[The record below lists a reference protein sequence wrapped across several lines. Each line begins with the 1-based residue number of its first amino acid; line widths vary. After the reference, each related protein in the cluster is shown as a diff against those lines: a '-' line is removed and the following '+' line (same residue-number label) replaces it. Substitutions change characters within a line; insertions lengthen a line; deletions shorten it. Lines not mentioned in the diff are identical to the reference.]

1 MTEPLLDV
9 EGLNV
14 TFPTP
19 QGEAR
24 VVRDFALTM
33 GREKIGIV
41 GESGSGKSMTARA
54 ILGLVRRPGI
64 VTARRMRLGGT
75 DLTTLAPADYRK
87 LRGKRAAMILQDP
100 KFSLNPV
107 QRIGRQIEET
117 ILLHENVS
125 AAERKARALAMLTA
139 VGIDD
144 PARVYAAYPH
154 ELSGGM
160 GQRAMIATMLVGSP
174 ELLIADEPTSALD
187 VLVRDQ
193 VLALIDDLARK
204 NGFGLILIAHDLNMV
219 ARFCN
224 RILVMYRG
232 RVVETLASNAL
243 SDAKHPYTQGL
254 VACLPSA
261 LTRGRDLPVL
271 ARDAAWEATHA

>member
-1 MTEPLLDV
+1 MTNPLLEI
-9 EGLNV
+9 EGLSV

-19 QGEAR
+19 QGDAR
-24 VVRDFALTM
+24 VVRDFSLRM
-33 GREKIGIV
+33 GHEKIGIV

-54 ILGLVRRPGI
+54 ILGLVRRPGR
-64 VTARRMRLGGT
+64 VAARKMRLGET
-75 DLTTLAPADYRK
+75 DLMALSPAGYRD

-107 QRIGRQIEET
+107 QRIGTQIEET
-117 ILLHENVS
+117 ILLHENES
-125 AAERKARALAMLTA
+125 AAVRKARALAMLEA

-144 PARVYAAYPH
+144 PRRVYSAYPH

-160 GQRAMIATMLVGSP
+160 GQRAMIAAMLVGSP

-193 VLALIDDLARK
+193 VLALIDDLARRR
-204 NGFGLILIAHDLNMV
+204 GFGLILISHDLNMV
-219 ARFCN
+219 ARFCD

-232 RVVETLASNAL
+232 QVVETLAANAL
-243 SDAKHPYTQGL
+243 ADATHPYTQGL

-261 LTRGRDLPVL
+261 RTRGRDLPVL
-271 ARDAAWEATHA
+271 ARDPSWEAAHG

>member
-1 MTEPLLDV
+1 MTKPLLDI

-19 QGEAR
+19 QGPAR

-41 GESGSGKSMTARA
+41 GESGSGKSITARA
-54 ILGLVRRPGI
+54 ILGLVRKPGE
-64 VTARRMRLGGT
+64 VQAKRMRLADT
-75 DLTTLAPADYRK
+75 DLTTLSAAGYRA

-107 QRIGRQIEET
+107 QRIGKQIEET
-117 ILLHENVS
+117 ILLHER
-125 AAERKARALAMLTA
+125 AGAGERKARAIDMLRA
-139 VGIDD
+139 VGIED
-144 PARVYAAYPH
+144 PDRVHAAYPH

-160 GQRAMIATMLVGSP
+160 GQRAMIAAMLVGHP

-193 VLALIDDLARK
+193 VLSLIDDLADRQ
-204 NGFGLILIAHDLNMV
+204 GFGLILISHDLNMV
-219 ARFCN
+219 ARFCD

-232 RVVETLASNAL
+232 RVVEVLAANDLEGAR
-243 SDAKHPYTQGL
+243 HPYTRGL
-254 VACLPSA
+254 VACLPGVR
-261 LTRGRDLPVL
+261 TRGHDLPVL
-271 ARDAAWEATHA
+271 RRDPAWEYLDV

>member
-1 MTEPLLDV
+1 MTEPLLSI
-9 EGLNV
+9 EGLDV

-19 QGEAR
+19 QGPAR

-54 ILGLVRRPGI
+54 ILGLVRKPGV
-64 VTARRMRLGGT
+64 VTARRMVLGGT
-75 DLTTLAPADYRK
+75 DLTKLDASGYRA

-117 ILLHENVS
+117 ILLHERVS
-125 AAERKARALAMLTA
+125 AAERKARAIDMLRS
-139 VGIDD
+139 VGIEDLE
-144 PARVYAAYPH
+144 RVHAAYPH

-160 GQRAMIATMLVGSP
+160 GQRAMIATMLVGRP

-193 VLALIDDLARK
+193 VLSLIDDLANRI
-204 NGFGLILIAHDLNMV
+204 GFGLILISHDLNMV
-219 ARFCN
+219 ARFCD

-232 RVVETLASNAL
+232 RVVETLAADDL
-243 SDAKHPYTQGL
+243 SAAQHPYTRGL
-254 VACLPSA
+254 VACLPGA
-261 LTRGRDLPVL
+261 RTRGQDLPVL
-271 ARDAAWEATHA
+271 ARDAAWERPDA